1 MSKKRTQR
9 KNDPKL
15 EKDLKEAK
23 VRREALWSYVLISI
37 VLGLILYGLYIQIL
51 HHS

>member
-1 MSKKRTQR
+1 MGKKRVQR
-9 KNDPKL
+9 KNDPKV
-15 EKDLKEAK
+15 EKDLKKAK
-23 VRREALWSYVLISI
+23 DRRESLWSYMLIAI